1 TKVDVLH
8 VDNQKVREKQI
19 AKLEHIRKT
28 RDPQRAK
35 AALDAITEGAAGK
48 GNLLEL
54 AVEAS
59 RARCTVGE
67 ISDAME
73 KVFTR

>member
-1 TKVDVLH
+1 MLSFFLH
-8 VDNQKVREKQI
+8 
-19 AKLEHIRKT
+19 L
-28 RDPQRAK
+28 QRCSC
-35 AALDAITEGAAGK
+35 LFPCELLIYLLQGAAGK

-73 KVFTR
+73 KVFNRSDNQFSFPPFIHPDS